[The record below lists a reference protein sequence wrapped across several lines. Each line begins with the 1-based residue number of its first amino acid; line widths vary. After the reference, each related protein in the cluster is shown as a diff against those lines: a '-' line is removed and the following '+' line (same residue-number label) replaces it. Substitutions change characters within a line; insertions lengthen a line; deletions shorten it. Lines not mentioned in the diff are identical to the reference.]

1 MKNRSRVYLP
11 ILIALSVV
19 VGILLGNHL
28 NRNQMQQINLPSLGA
43 SKPNKLS
50 AIVDLISN
58 AYVDSVNT
66 AEIVEDAIPVML
78 KNLDPHSTYIP
89 AKDMQEVNEEMQGNF
104 GGIGVQFSIHNDTV
118 QVVDVISGGPSSK
131 LGILP
136 GDRIVSVN
144 DSVIAGVGVKNE
156 TVLNLLRGEKGTE
169 VMVGIKRKG
178 IRDLMQYDITRGDI
192 PIISVDVSYMIN
204 DSTGYVKVSRFAEKT
219 YREFMEAMAKVDE
232 QGADQIIVDL
242 RGNPGG
248 YLLAVVK
255 MVNEFLDQDDLI
267 VYTEGHSQER
277 KTYNA
282 NGKGRWNNKR
292 IFVMI
297 DEYSAS
303 ASEIFAGAL
312 QDNDKGIIVGR
323 RSFGKGLVQ
332 EQIPFTD
339 GSALRLT
346 VARYYTPSG
355 RSIQKPYD
363 EGNDEYYHDIVNR
376 AVHGEFE
383 VADSIHFADTLR
395 YETKHG
401 RIVYGG
407 GGIMPD
413 YFVPMDTTGY
423 SDYYSKITQKALV
436 YHFAFDYSDQN
447 RDQLKSLT
455 DAQEFIDY
463 LRGQNIMNKFVAYAD
478 EKGVKPDA
486 EGRKVSG
493 DIIEHQIIAY
503 IARNMI
509 GDEGFY
515 PVIQQ
520 IDKTLLK
527 TIQLSEENQTM
538 AQLLAVTN

>member
-11 ILIALSVV
+11 LLIALSVA
-19 VGILLGNHL
+19 VGILLGNYL
-28 NRNQMQQINLPSLGA
+28 NRNQVQQINLPSLGA

-50 AIVDLISN
+50 AIIDLIAN

-66 AEIVEDAIPVML
+66 DEIVEDAIPVML
-78 KNLDPHSTYIP
+78 KDLDPHSTYIP
-89 AKDMQEVNEEMQGNF
+89 AKDMQEVTEEMQGNF
-104 GGIGVQFSIHNDTV
+104 GGIGVQFSIHTDTV

-131 LGILP
+131 LGIQP
-136 GDRIVSVN
+136 GDRIVIVN
-144 DSVIAGVGVKNE
+144 DSLIAGNGVKNE

-169 VMVGIKRKG
+169 VLVGIKRKG
-178 IRDLMQYDITRGDI
+178 IRDIIKYDITRGDI

-219 YREFMEAMAKVDE
+219 YREFMAAVENVDQ
-232 QGADQIIVDL
+232 QGAKQLVIDL

-267 VYTEGHSQER
+267 VYTEGNSQAR

-282 NGKGRWNNKR
+282 NGKGHWNNKR
-292 IFVMI
+292 VFVMI

-383 VADSIHFADTLR
+383 VADSIQFSDSLKF
-395 YETKHG
+395 ETKHG

-423 SDYYSKITQKALV
+423 SEYYSQITQKALV
-436 YHFAFDYSDQN
+436 YHFAFGYSDQH
-447 RDQLKSLT
+447 RDQLKELST
-455 DAQEFIDY
+455 AQDFISHLQDEK
-463 LRGQNIMNKFVAYAD
+463 IMDQFVAYAKK
-478 EKGVKPDA
+478 EGVKPNQ
-486 EGRKVSG
+486 EGLKISG

-503 IARNMI
+503 IARNII

-520 IDKTLLK
+520 IDKTLLR
-527 TIQLSEENQTM
+527 TIELSEENQTM